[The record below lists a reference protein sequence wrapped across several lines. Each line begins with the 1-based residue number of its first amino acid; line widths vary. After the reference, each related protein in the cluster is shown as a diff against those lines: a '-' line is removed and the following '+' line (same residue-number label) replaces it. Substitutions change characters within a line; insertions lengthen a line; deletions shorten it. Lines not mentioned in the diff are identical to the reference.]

1 MTPIE
6 TFIHHNYSKT
16 ETLSPRFIIIHETA
30 NQNRGANARA
40 HFNYWDKTPSAKS
53 SAHFVVDDTE
63 ILHLVPL
70 DRPAWHIGDG
80 GAANPINNRN
90 AIGIEICVN
99 ADGNYPRAVKNAI
112 MLTRTLMRVCGIP
125 AANVRRHYDVSGK
138 HCPARMLDTPALWT
152 SFKAA
157 LRPDP
162 LVFLGDTPQT
172 FATHLQDGTTYAPLR
187 TLAQTLGKTVTWDA
201 ESGSVTVE

>member
-1 MTPIE
+1 MTPTK
-6 TFIHHNYSKT
+6 TFIHNNYSKT
-16 ETLSPRFIIIHETA
+16 DTLTPRFIIIHETA
-30 NQNRGANARA
+30 NQSRGANARA
-40 HFNYWDKTPSAKS
+40 HFSYWDKTPSAKA

-70 DRPAWHIGDG
+70 NRPAWHIGDG
-80 GAANPINNRN
+80 GTANPVNNRN

-99 ADGNYPRAVKNAI
+99 ADGNYPRAVKNAL
-112 MLTRTLMRVCGIP
+112 MLTRALMREYKIP

-138 HCPARMLDTPALWT
+138 HCPARMLDTPSLWT

-162 LVFLGDTPQT
+162 LVFLQDTPQELPSLLRDNTT
-172 FATHLQDGTTYAPLR
+172 FVPLR
-187 TLAQTLGKTVTWDA
+187 TLAESLGHTVTWDA
-201 ESGSVTVE
+201 ESGSVTIL